1 MTDMKSALKRTI
13 AAAVGT
19 TAVAWMMSIAVVGGQ
34 AAPPDRPPMTE
45 EVFKN
50 IQVLKGIPVDQ
61 FMATMGFFSSST
73 GLNCTDCHSYESG
86 GSWDKYAD
94 DTPLKRTA
102 RRMIT
107 MMQAINEAN
116 FGGRQMVT
124 CNTCHRGT
132 QNPNVMPSLTQLYG
146 TPPPEEPGDP
156 IVQAQGQ
163 PTADSILD
171 KYIAAVGGAQ
181 KAATFTSYTGTGT
194 YRGYDDSEATP
205 LEIFVNANGQRATI
219 VHALSGLTM
228 TTYDGRTG
236 WMASP
241 ATDKPFPLIAI
252 TGQEL
257 DGVKLEAQV
266 FFPSQ
271 IKQALRNLRVG
282 FPTEIDDRQVRVV
295 QGTTA
300 AGAVATLCFD
310 AETGLLVRL
319 VRYNASPVGRLVTR
333 VDYSDYRD
341 VAGIKMPFKW
351 TVSWLDGRSVYELA
365 RVQPNVAIEPA
376 KFAKP
381 VVK

>member
-1 MTDMKSALKRTI
+1 MNMTRIRTV
-13 AAAVGT
+13 AAALGA
-19 TAVAWMMSIAVVGGQ
+19 TAAAWILSVAVVGGQ
-34 AAPPDRPPMTE
+34 AAPPADRPPMAE

-61 FMATMGFFSSST
+61 FMGTMGFFSSSL
-73 GLNCTDCHSYESG
+73 GLNCTDCHSDESG
-86 GSWDKYAD
+86 GNWEKYAD
-94 DTPLKRTA
+94 DTPLKRMA
-102 RRMIT
+102 RRMVT
-107 MMQAINEAN
+107 MMQAINETN
-116 FGGRQMVT
+116 FAGRQLVT

-132 QNPNVMPSLTQLYG
+132 TNPNVMPSLTQLYG

-156 IVQAQGQ
+156 FVQAPRQ
-163 PTADSILD
+163 PPADSILD

-181 KAATFTSYTGTGT
+181 KAAAFTSFSGTGS
-194 YRGYDDSEATP
+194 YRGYDDPEATP
-205 LEIFVNANGQRATI
+205 LEIFMNSNGQRATI
-219 VHALSGLTM
+219 VHAQSGLT
-228 TTYDGRTG
+228 TTTFDGRAG
-236 WMASP
+236 WMAAP

-271 IKQALRNLRVG
+271 IKQALRNWRVG
-282 FPTEIDDRQVRVV
+282 FPTEIGDRPIQVV

-300 AGAVATLCFD
+300 AGAIATLCFD
-310 AETGLLVRL
+310 AQTGLLVRL
-319 VRYNASPVGRLVTR
+319 VRYDASPVGRIVTR

-341 VAGIKMPFKW
+341 IAGIKMPFKW
-351 TVSWLDGRSVYELA
+351 TVSWLDGRSVYELT
-365 RVQPNVAIEPA
+365 RVQPNVAIDPA